1 MPTLNPAFKDEAYES
16 ENEYED
22 VGEEMGSETGFKMR
36 KDEDYEQS

>member
-1 MPTLNPAFKDEAYES
+1 MPTLNPNFKDEAYES

-22 VGEEMGSETGFKMR
+22 IAEMAGSDRGFKVR